1 MRVRVAAIV
10 VHEGRILLVSTRRGK
25 PGYLVPP
32 GGGVEEGEG
41 LAEAVERE
49 VREEA
54 GLAVRA
60 GKLLAYRELQMSRG
74 PALELY
80 LSACLDP
87 GETPPDD
94 PAEDRDVLWVALDEL
109 PGRPHFPGQ
118 LIELARLSASG
129 ASGALFLGTADLRA
143 VVEASS
149 MTQREANGE

>member
-10 VHEGRILLVSTRRGK
+10 VHEGRVLLVSTKRGK

-32 GGGVEEGEG
+32 GGGVEAGEG

-60 GKLLAYRELQMSRG
+60 GNLLAYRELRMSRG
-74 PALELY
+74 LALELY

-87 GETPPDD
+87 GEAPPDE
-94 PAEDRDVLWVALDEL
+94 PAEERDVLWVALDEL
-109 PGRPHFPGQ
+109 PGQPHFPGQ
-118 LIELARLSASG
+118 LAELARLSASG
-129 ASGALFLGTADLRA
+129 EDGAPFLGTADLRA

-149 MTQREANGE
+149 MTKREANGE